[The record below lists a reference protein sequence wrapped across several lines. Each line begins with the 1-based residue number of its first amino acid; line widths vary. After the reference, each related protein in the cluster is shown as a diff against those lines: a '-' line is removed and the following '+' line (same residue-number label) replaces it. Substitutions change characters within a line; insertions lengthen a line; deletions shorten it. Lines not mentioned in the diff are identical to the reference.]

1 MSVYVRICQDHS
13 IPQSRETSQPRLA
26 QALQTNISLADL
38 WLRGMAIG
46 AASSGRTVQW
56 P

>member
-1 MSVYVRICQDHS
+1 MRLGS
-13 IPQSRETSQPRLA
+13 LA

-38 WLRGMAIG
+38 WLRGMAMG

-56 P
+56 PGLNLLLATAEPVDQA